1 VITSALDHRGLLE
14 RIDELLEATY
24 RSGDLGNV
32 DDPLAETVYILL
44 SKQTREPVYRRV
56 YTDLRARYPRWLD
69 VLDARDGELEQL
81 IAPAGLQRQR
91 TSQLKEV
98 LAAVASANCEHG
110 IGPWADSPGDL
121 TLDFLRDF
129 DADEAERFLT
139 SLPGI
144 GPKSAR
150 CVLAYALE
158 RPAFAVDTHVHR
170 IFLRLGL
177 LQSNG
182 RKRDH
187 DPFQN
192 AVPAPLRKRLHI
204 NLVHHGRSVCRT
216 QNAKCAECVLVSFC
230 GHGRATLGVE
240 DAPVA
245 VDLFAGAGGLGY
257 GFRKAGFR
265 IGLAVEPNR
274 HAAQTYRLNNPGV
287 PVIEASIDQST
298 DAKSLRKYM
307 PKVKKITALLA
318 GPPCQGYSAAGSRR
332 PYAQVNHLYRH
343 VARIAEQLQVEIV
356 CLENVPGVRRVNGR
370 GFLSSIRN
378 ALRRAGFATESH
390 LVHACEFG
398 VPQHR
403 ARYFFLGRRG
413 KNAEAPPRPAPT
425 HRPRHQEESSSAAQL
440 PETPRLIDL
449 LNDLPQIQAG
459 TTAERW
465 RGDEGQ
471 EDYNLSTMA
480 HGTKVVRKIRG
491 IKSGEGPISYRR
503 LEDGE
508 ARTLIAGH
516 RALPVHPRHDRTISV
531 REAAVIQ
538 GFPRDYIFC
547 GPRGEQPLQ
556 VANAVPP
563 PLAEAVARGILD
575 CLTATG
581 RSHRTGNHV
590 DKRQPAI

>member
-1 VITSALDHRGLLE
+1 MIPSALDRRGLLE

-44 SKQTREPVYRRV
+44 SRQTHDRVYRRV

-69 VLDARDGELEQL
+69 VLEARDGELEQL
-81 IAPAGLQRQR
+81 ITPAGLQRQR
-91 TSQLKEV
+91 TSQLKRV
-98 LAAVASANCEHG
+98 LEAVAAANREHAT
-110 IGPWADSPGDL
+110 GPWSDPPQDL
-121 TLDFLRDF
+121 NLDFLYDL
-129 DADEAERFLT
+129 DVGDAERFLT

-150 CVLAYALE
+150 CVLAYSLE
-158 RPAFAVDTHVHR
+158 QPVFAVDTHVHR

-177 LQSNG
+177 VQSNG

-192 AVPAPLRKRLHI
+192 AVPAALRKRLHI

-216 QNAKCAECVLVSFC
+216 QKAKCSECVLVSFC
-230 GHGRATLGVE
+230 GHGRATLAATE
-240 DAPVA
+240 APVA

-287 PVIEASIDQST
+287 PVIEASINQST
-298 DAKSLRKYM
+298 DAKSLRSYM
-307 PKVKKITALLA
+307 PKVKKVTALLA

-343 VARIAEQLQVEIV
+343 VARIAEQLEVDIV

-413 KNAEAPPRPAPT
+413 KDAVPPPKPT
-425 HRPRHQEESSSAAQL
+425 HRPRHHEESPGDAQL

-449 LNDLPQIQAG
+449 LNELPQIQAG
-459 TTAERW
+459 TIAERW
-465 RGDEGQ
+465 LGDGGQ
-471 EDYNLSTMA
+471 EDYNLSTMT
-480 HGTKVVRKIRG
+480 HGEKVVRKIRG
-491 IKSGEGPISYRR
+491 IKPGEGPISYRR
-503 LEDGE
+503 LEDDE

-516 RALPVHPRHDRTISV
+516 RALPVHPRHDRAISV
-531 REAAVIQ
+531 REAAIIQ

-563 PLAEAVARGILD
+563 PMAEAVGRGILD
-575 CLTATG
+575 CVTASR
-581 RSHRTGNHV
+581 RSRRATNRV
-590 DKRQPAI
+590 DSTQPAV